1 MTFKQIGIDIGKS
14 TFHVVALDA
23 NGDIAM
29 RKQFTRSRLLAFF
42 ADQRGECLRV
52 AFEACSGAHWL
63 AHQLIALGHDIRL
76 LTPESVKPFAKAQK
90 NDWNDALAIA
100 EAAQRP
106 GRHAVGIK
114 SDEQL
119 DMQALHRVRQRL
131 VTARTSIIN
140 QLRGLLRERGLVIP
154 SGRAR
159 FERFI
164 TMELMDAG
172 KVELSSVSRAL
183 FETLVAEY
191 VMIGTRL
198 SKIDDELEAF
208 AKSNPVCR
216 ALLPIPGIGVIV
228 ATALYSAVA
237 NISDFRTGR
246 DLAAFLGLVPRQR
259 STGGKTVL
267 LGISKRGNT
276 YVRTL
281 MIHGMR
287 SAFYNR
293 KKRESRMADFMER
306 LCERGMHT
314 NKIVVAS
321 ANKAARIVW
330 AVLSRNKPF
339 QLIAT

>member
-1 MTFKQIGIDIGKS
+1 MTIKQIGIDIGKNS
-14 TFHVVALDA
+14 FHVIGLDA
-23 NGDIAM
+23 DDTIVL
-29 RKQFTRSRLLAFF
+29 RKQFSRTQLIRFF
-42 ADQRGECLRV
+42 EEQSGEALNI

-63 AHQLIALGHDIRL
+63 AHRLIALKHCVKL
-76 LTPESVKPFAKAQK
+76 LTPESVRPFAKAQK

-100 EAAQRP
+100 EAARRP

-114 SDEQL
+114 SEEQL

-131 VTARTSIIN
+131 VTARTAIIN
-140 QLRGLLRERGLVIP
+140 QLRGLLRERGLVAP
-154 SGRAR
+154 PGRVR
-159 FERFI
+159 FERFVQ
-164 TMELMDAG
+164 TELVKG
-172 KVELSSVSRAL
+172 RNELSPVSRAL
-183 FETLVAEY
+183 FATLITEY
-191 VMIGTRL
+191 E
-198 SKIDDELEAF
+198 SIDSQVCEIDRELDAF
-208 AKSNPVCR
+208 AKSNPICQ

-237 NISDFRTGR
+237 NISDFRSGR

-293 KKRESRMADFMER
+293 KKRNNQITGFMER
-306 LCERGMHT
+306 LVARGMHT

-330 AVLSRNKPF
+330 AVLSKNKPF
-339 QLIAT
+339 RPLAA